1 MNNDHQEKINQ
12 YDEKIQNLEKRI
24 AVLQDENQNGEAML
38 LR

>member
-1 MNNDHQEKINQ
+1 MNNDHQQKINQ